1 MIRRWLAAVRGLD
14 AEDEAAA
21 ARLREAGSP
30 LSEESTDVP
39 EGGEKSAPPDTK
51 RKSAGASGEDVSGEV
66 GEVAAAALVT
76 AAKPAGSPPGSPPD
90 PDAEWADV
98 QIPAELPRSSSAK
111 LSMDVAAD
119 ASASDAV
126 AARFFRSERSYR
138 KSGDISRD
146 SNISRDDDETFDFR
160 DVLLRSRCLE
170 NLVGSFARVPARD
183 DAEAGA
189 FAELVDALVWQG
201 GEPAYEKPAEEE
213 PAEEE
218 SSEEKTSVAALLV
231 SGVARAGAALRHPK
245 RAAEV
250 QLGDDALVEMLAACA
265 GSVKRVGAAE
275 TLRRREVRLR
285 AAGDANAAAVRALSA
300 EARDPRH
307 ARVSASVSHPYE
319 ASEKSETSSN
329 REDVS
334 PTTEETKKTNDA
346 DAETSSNL
354 SLNFDPSVRLARP
367 TSALAAATRL
377 GVDLARRARTTT
389 PPRARRVW
397 RRSPSWRPRR
407 TRWRVAARLWRRW
420 RAHRRTSRA
429 SPSRAAPLFWRR
441 SGSGKRSSPSASR
454 RKPRGATRRA
464 SRRNDAPR
472 RRLGSPS

>member
-334 PTTEETKKTNDA
+334 PTTEETKKTNA
-346 DAETSSNL
+346 LRRNVFEPFL
-354 SLNFDPSVRLARP
+354 EFPILPSPARP
-367 TSALAAATRL
+367 RHSGAARL
-377 GVDLARRARTTT
+377 DLAPARTTT
-389 PPRARRVW
+389 PAARDASGG
-397 RRSPSWRPRR
+397 RSELAPRR
-407 TRWRVAARLWRRW
+407 TRWRVAARLWRAGARIVG
-420 RAHRRTSRA
+420 RRGP
-429 SPSRAAPLFWRR
+429 PSRAA
-441 SGSGKRSSPSASR
+441 RSSGGGAVPGREARRVPR
-454 RKPRGATRRA
+454 RKPRARTRRA